1 MMTPFTTLK
10 GKAAPLRDK
19 GSLMINVDTD
29 MIIPK
34 QFLKTVERAGLARGL
49 FFELSTDSSGKVDPN
64 FVLNRPEYT
73 DTEILIA
80 GENFGCGSSREHAPW
95 ALMDAGIRCVIAPS
109 FADIFYQNSL
119 KNGILPIQLS
129 AETCETL
136 AAEAG
141 GNANQFTID
150 LHTQTVTSATGEV
163 FGFDIPKIQKDNLI
177 AGLDEIGET
186 LKFAPMIDAYET
198 RLGV

>member
-1 MMTPFTTLK
+1 MTPFTTLK

-49 FFELSTDSSGKVDPN
+49 FFELATDQTGAPN
-64 FVLNRPEYT
+64 PEFTLNQSAY
-73 DTEILIA
+73 DAAQILIA

-95 ALMDAGIRCVIAPS
+95 ALMDAGFRCIIAPS

-119 KNGILPIQLS
+119 KNGMLPIRLS
-129 AETCETL
+129 AQICESL
-136 AAEAG
+136 AAEAT
-141 GNANQFTID
+141 GNTNSLTID
-150 LHTQTVTSATGEV
+150 LPNQTVTTAAGETIS
-163 FGFDIPKIQKDNLI
+163 FEIPDIHKQNLM

-186 LKFAPMIDAYET
+186 LKFDAMIEAYET
-198 RLGV
+198 QWGL